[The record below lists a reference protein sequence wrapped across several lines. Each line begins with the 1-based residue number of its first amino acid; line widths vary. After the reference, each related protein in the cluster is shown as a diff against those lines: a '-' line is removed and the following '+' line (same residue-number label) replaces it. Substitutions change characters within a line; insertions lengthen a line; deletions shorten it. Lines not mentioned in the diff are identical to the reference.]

1 MYHPKCIHC
10 RSSKTIKHGGRRWL
24 CKRCHRTFSLQRK
37 DVRDRAAILGY
48 VEDRS
53 TYKRLGRRWKVHRST
68 AYRRVL
74 RALKRR
80 YSLLERAKRFLSSCD
95 GVCILDGKAIRIR
108 GKLHT
113 CFVAWDR
120 GFKKPIH
127 FLLKEGGERELWY
140 WKLVLDLEKIGYAAK
155 GFVSDGHKSLKELLG
170 DRYPTLPHQRCTV
183 HVFLR
188 AKGMVAPGKVKSE
201 RAEMFIELLRLI
213 LWSRTKREA
222 EHRVQ
227 KLWYFPHLSP
237 KEKRALLFIWEAIP
251 ECFVCKDRR
260 WKHLKLPRSSNAI
273 ENVIGQAEAR
283 LKTRRGAKTLVSS
296 ELLLNDLFLR
306 VEEQTITHN

>member
-1 MYHPKCIHC
+1 MFHPKCPHC
-10 RSSKTIKHGGRRWL
+10 RSPKTIKHGKGRRF
-24 CKRCHRTFSLQRK
+24 CKRCHRTFSLKRK
-37 DVRDRAAILGY
+37 DVRDRAAIEAY

-53 TYKRLGRRWKVHRST
+53 TYKRLGKRWKVHRTT

-80 YSLLERAKRFLSSCD
+80 RPLLERTRRSLTICD
-95 GVCILDGKAIRIR
+95 GICVLDGKLIRIQ
-108 GKLHT
+108 GKLFT

-120 GFKKPIH
+120 GLKKPIH

-140 WKLVLDLEKIGYAAK
+140 WRLLLDLERLGYVPK
-155 GFVSDGHKSLKELLG
+155 GFVSDGHGSLRELLEE
-170 DRYPTLPHQRCTV
+170 RYSNLPHQRCTV

-188 AKGMVAPGKVKSE
+188 AKGMVAPGKVKNE
-201 RAEMFIELLRLI
+201 RAKLFLDLVRAM
-213 LWSRTKREA
+213 LWARTEA
-222 EHRVQ
+222 QAKEYFK
-227 KLWYFPHLSP
+227 KLWNTAFLSP
-237 KEKRALLFIWEAIP
+237 REKRSLLFVWEALP
-251 ECFVCKDRR
+251 DCFVCRQKR
-260 WKHLKLPRSSNAI
+260 WRHLKLPRSSNAI

-283 LKTRRGAKTLVSS
+283 LKTRRGSKNPIAS